1 MLVNTDLFLLKPQCL
16 SICID
21 IYPFELCDLK
31 NELIL
36 TANQS
41 STLGHL

>member
-1 MLVNTDLFLLKPQCL
+1 MLVDTDLYLVKPQCL

-31 NELIL
+31 NKLIL

-41 STLGHL
+41 STLDHL